1 MSRKDRFT
9 GEKIMGNFSDEE
21 LKKWLAEEYNKEID
35 EMEKIM
41 FPDGNIPDDGETEEE
56 ARAAYA
62 RLVERLKADGIYE
75 EENGSEN
82 ADDHKEN
89 NEKTE
94 EAEKVKIVYLP
105 AKPKK
110 RNRIARVAA
119 AVLVCAAGVFAA
131 SMTSQANRSYFIDT
145 VKLWT
150 GNDTN
155 IIIEND
161 GNNEKSSM
169 DEDEAIVEIEQKLG
183 VTVPKFMYRPTGFE
197 FKNYNVSAVIGYA
210 WLEYS
215 YMDTIV
221 SIYINDYTDS
231 SKSSDQL
238 LDGEIVGTIKGNG
251 GETKIKIIRVKDEND
266 EKESYVAY
274 WNQNEIFYQISGKME
289 KEEFMKL
296 IRKVHL

>member
-1 MSRKDRFT
+1 
-9 GEKIMGNFSDEE
+9 MGNFSDEE

-75 EENGSEN
+75 EENDSEN
-82 ADDHKEN
+82 ADDHKEI

-105 AKPKK
+105 AKPKN

-131 SMTSQANRSYFIDT
+131 SMTSQANRSYFIDS
-145 VKLWT
+145 VKFWT

-155 IIIEND
+155 IAIEND
-161 GNNEKSSM
+161 ENNEKASK
-169 DEDEAIVEIEQKLG
+169 DEDEAIFEIEQKLG
-183 VTVPKFMYRPTGFE
+183 IIVPKFMSRPSKLKFQD
-197 FKNYNVSAVIGYA
+197 YMISSDYGYA
-210 WLEYS
+210 LIEYEYKEKILS
-215 YMDTIV
+215 V
-221 SIYINDYTDS
+221 YINQYTKN
-231 SKSSDQL
+231 SKSSDVNF
-238 LDGEIVGTIKGNG
+238 DG
-251 GETKIKIIRVKDEND
+251 KIIKKVKLEDED
-266 EKESYVAY
+266 TTIEIRKIQSETDIQPSYTAS
-274 WNQNEIFYQISGKME
+274 WKDDSKIYQISCKME
-289 KEEFMKL
+289 EEEFIKL
-296 IRKVHL
+296 IEGIRF

>member
-1 MSRKDRFT
+1 
-9 GEKIMGNFSDEE
+9 MGNFSDEE

-75 EENGSEN
+75 EENDSEN

-119 AVLVCAAGVFAA
+119 AVLVCTAGVFAA
-131 SMTSQANRSYFIDT
+131 SMTSQANRKYFIET
-145 VKLWT
+145 VEYWR
-150 GNDTN
+150 GNDTKIDIDN
-155 IIIEND
+155 VKEGD
-161 GNNEKSSM
+161 ESSKV
-169 DEDEAIVEIEQKLG
+169 EDEALDLVKNELNVQIPIL
-183 VTVPKFMYRPTGFE
+183 MYRPSQFE
-197 FKNYNVSAVIGYA
+197 FYDYQINTIAQKAN
-210 WLEYS
+210 LEYS
-215 YMDTIV
+215 YKNTIV
-221 SIYINDYTDS
+221 TLYIDNKEKISQGGSLSLHGKQIYTFYSEADDIEFSI
-231 SKSSDQL
+231 L
-238 LDGEIVGTIKGNG
+238 
-251 GETKIKIIRVKDEND
+251 KIKD
-266 EKESYVAY
+266 EKDKEASYAAQ
-274 WNQNEIFYQISGKME
+274 WIFNNTFYQISGKIE
-289 KEEFMKL
+289 KEQL
-296 IRKVHL
+296 IRIVENIIY

>member
-1 MSRKDRFT
+1 
-9 GEKIMGNFSDEE
+9 MGNFSDEE

-75 EENGSEN
+75 EENDSEN
-82 ADDHKEN
+82 ADDHKEI

-110 RNRIARVAA
+110 RDRIARVAA

-150 GNDTN
+150 GNDTS
-155 IIIEND
+155 ISIDND
-161 GNNEKSSM
+161 VTNEELDADQAERM
-169 DEDEAIVEIEQKLG
+169 AIDDIKDKLN
-183 VTVPKFMYRPTGFE
+183 TELVPQLMYRPVGFTYKDYKVNE
-197 FKNYNVSAVIGYA
+197 KAGYA
-210 WLEYS
+210 WLEYNYKSTIISVYMNS
-215 YMDTIV
+215 Y
-221 SIYINDYTDS
+221 NDGR
-231 SKSSDQL
+231 KSGNQL
-238 LDGEIVGTIKGNG
+238 LDGKLLEIIHKKEDGV
-251 GETKIKIIRVKDEND
+251 EIKIIKVKDKND
-266 EKESYVAY
+266 EKENYAAY
-274 WNQNEIFYQISGKME
+274 WTKDNIFYQVSGKMN
-289 KEEFMKL
+289 KREFLKL
-296 IRKVHL
+296 IDNTYF

>member
-1 MSRKDRFT
+1 
-9 GEKIMGNFSDEE
+9 MGNFSDEE

-75 EENGSEN
+75 EENDSEN
-82 ADDHKEN
+82 ADDHKEI

-131 SMTSQANRSYFIDT
+131 SMTSQANRSYFIDS
-145 VKLWT
+145 VRLWT
-150 GNDTN
+150 GNDTSISIDNDVTNEELDVDQAERKAIDSIKSELN
-155 IIIEND
+155 IE
-161 GNNEKSSM
+161 
-169 DEDEAIVEIEQKLG
+169 
-183 VTVPKFMYRPTGFE
+183 VPKFMYRPE
-197 FKNYNVSAVIGYA
+197 KFKYLDYRANKDAGYA
-210 WLEYS
+210 VMEYS
-215 YMDTIV
+215 YKNTIVMVYLGRYDENIKSTDHILDGKVVDTI
-221 SIYINDYTDS
+221 
-231 SKSSDQL
+231 K
-238 LDGEIVGTIKGNG
+238 LDEEEITID
-251 GETKIKIIRVKDEND
+251 IKEVKDKGDKKEN
-266 EKESYVAY
+266 YIAY
-274 WNQNEIFYQISGKME
+274 WKRNSVFYQITGKME
-289 KEEFMKL
+289 KKEFITF
-296 IRKVHL
+296 IRNIVF

>member
-1 MSRKDRFT
+1 
-9 GEKIMGNFSDEE
+9 MGNFSDEE

-75 EENGSEN
+75 EENDSEN

-155 IIIEND
+155 IAIEND
-161 GNNEKSSM
+161 EKASK
-169 DEDEAIVEIEQKLG
+169 DEDEAIFEIEQKLG
-183 VTVPKFMYRPTGFE
+183 IIVPKFMYRPSKLKFQD
-197 FKNYNVSAVIGYA
+197 YMISSDYGYA
-210 WLEYS
+210 LIEYEYKEKILS
-215 YMDTIV
+215 V
-221 SIYINDYTDS
+221 YINQYTKN
-231 SKSSDQL
+231 SKSSDVNF
-238 LDGEIVGTIKGNG
+238 DG
-251 GETKIKIIRVKDEND
+251 KIIKKVKLEDED
-266 EKESYVAY
+266 TTIEIRKIQSETDIQPSYTAS
-274 WNQNEIFYQISGKME
+274 WKDDSKIYQISCKME
-289 KEEFMKL
+289 EEEFIKL
-296 IRKVHL
+296 IEGIRF

>member
-1 MSRKDRFT
+1 
-9 GEKIMGNFSDEE
+9 MGNFSDEE

-62 RLVERLKADGIYE
+62 RLVERLRADGIYE
-75 EENGSEN
+75 EENDSEN
-82 ADDHKEN
+82 ADDHKEI

-110 RNRIARVAA
+110 RDRIARVAA

>member
-1 MSRKDRFT
+1 
-9 GEKIMGNFSDEE
+9 MGNFSDEE

-75 EENGSEN
+75 EENDSEN

-110 RNRIARVAA
+110 RDRIARVAA

-155 IIIEND
+155 TIIEND

>member
-1 MSRKDRFT
+1 
-9 GEKIMGNFSDEE
+9 MGNFSDEE

-75 EENGSEN
+75 EENDSEN

-131 SMTSQANRSYFIDT
+131 SMTSQDNRSYFIDT

-155 IIIEND
+155 IAIEND
-161 GNNEKSSM
+161 ENNEKASK
-169 DEDEAIVEIEQKLG
+169 DEDEAIFEIEQKLG
-183 VTVPKFMYRPTGFE
+183 IIVPKFMYRPSKLKFQD
-197 FKNYNVSAVIGYA
+197 YMISSDYGYA
-210 WLEYS
+210 LIEYEYKEKILS
-215 YMDTIV
+215 V
-221 SIYINDYTDS
+221 YINQYTKN
-231 SKSSDQL
+231 SKSSDVNF
-238 LDGEIVGTIKGNG
+238 DG
-251 GETKIKIIRVKDEND
+251 KIIKKVKLEDED
-266 EKESYVAY
+266 TTIEIRKIQSETDIQPSYTAS
-274 WNQNEIFYQISGKME
+274 WKDDSKIYQISCKME
-289 KEEFMKL
+289 EEEFIKL
-296 IRKVHL
+296 IEGIRF

>member
-1 MSRKDRFT
+1 
-9 GEKIMGNFSDEE
+9 MGNFSDEE

-75 EENGSEN
+75 EENDSEN
-82 ADDHKEN
+82 ADDHKEI

-131 SMTSQANRSYFIDT
+131 SMTSQANRSYFIDS
-145 VKLWT
+145 VKFWT

-155 IIIEND
+155 IAIEND
-161 GNNEKSSM
+161 ENNEKASK
-169 DEDEAIVEIEQKLG
+169 DEDEAIFEIEQKLG
-183 VTVPKFMYRPTGFE
+183 IIVPKFMYRPSKLKFQD
-197 FKNYNVSAVIGYA
+197 YMISSDYGYA
-210 WLEYS
+210 LIEYEYKEKILS
-215 YMDTIV
+215 V
-221 SIYINDYTDS
+221 YINQYTKN
-231 SKSSDQL
+231 SKSSDVNF
-238 LDGEIVGTIKGNG
+238 DG
-251 GETKIKIIRVKDEND
+251 KIIKKVKLEDED
-266 EKESYVAY
+266 TTIEIRKIQSETDIQPSYTAS
-274 WNQNEIFYQISGKME
+274 WKDDSKIYQISCKME
-289 KEEFMKL
+289 EEEFIKL
-296 IRKVHL
+296 IEGIRF

>member
-1 MSRKDRFT
+1 
-9 GEKIMGNFSDEE
+9 MGNFSDEE

-75 EENGSEN
+75 EENDSEN
-82 ADDHKEN
+82 AGDHKEI

-131 SMTSQANRSYFIDT
+131 SMTSQANRKYFIET
-145 VKLWT
+145 VEYWR
-150 GNDTN
+150 GNDTKIDIDN
-155 IIIEND
+155 VKEGD
-161 GNNEKSSM
+161 ESSKV
-169 DEDEAIVEIEQKLG
+169 EDEALDLVENELNVQMPIL
-183 VTVPKFMYRPTGFE
+183 MYRPSQFE
-197 FKNYNVSAVIGYA
+197 FYDYQINTIAQKAN
-210 WLEYS
+210 LEYS
-215 YMDTIV
+215 YKNTIV
-221 SIYINDYTDS
+221 TLYIDNKEKISQGGSLSLHGKQIYTFYSEADDIEFSI
-231 SKSSDQL
+231 L
-238 LDGEIVGTIKGNG
+238 
-251 GETKIKIIRVKDEND
+251 KIKD
-266 EKESYVAY
+266 EKDKEASYAAQ
-274 WNQNEIFYQISGKME
+274 WIFNNTFYQISGKIE
-289 KEEFMKL
+289 KEQL
-296 IRKVHL
+296 IRIVENIVY

>member
-1 MSRKDRFT
+1 
-9 GEKIMGNFSDEE
+9 MGNFSDEE

-75 EENGSEN
+75 EENDSEN

-131 SMTSQANRSYFIDT
+131 SMTSQANRSYFIDS
-145 VKLWT
+145 VKFWT
-150 GNDTN
+150 GNDTSISVDN
-155 IIIEND
+155 NVENELL
-161 GNNEKSSM
+161 GENET
-169 DEDEAIVEIEQKLG
+169 EAINSIKTQLNIDVPQFVYRPEELKFLDYTMSNKLG
-183 VTVPKFMYRPTGFE
+183 YVLM
-197 FKNYNVSAVIGYA
+197 
-210 WLEYS
+210 EYE
-215 YMDTIV
+215 YKENIL
-221 SIYINDYTDS
+221 SIYINQYTEN
-231 SKSSDQL
+231 SKSSDL
-238 LDGEIVGTIKGNG
+238 NFDGKIIKSIKLKDEG
-251 GETKIKIIRVKDEND
+251 TKIEIRKIQSETDIRPSYMASWKDG
-266 EKESYVAY
+266 SR
-274 WNQNEIFYQISGKME
+274 IYQISCRMNE
-289 KEEFMKL
+289 EEFVKL
-296 IRKVHL
+296 IEGIRF

>member
-1 MSRKDRFT
+1 
-9 GEKIMGNFSDEE
+9 MGNFSDEE

-75 EENGSEN
+75 EENDSEN

-131 SMTSQANRSYFIDT
+131 SMTSQVNRSYFIDT

-155 IIIEND
+155 IAIEND
-161 GNNEKSSM
+161 ENNEKASK
-169 DEDEAIVEIEQKLG
+169 DEDEAIFEIEQKLG
-183 VTVPKFMYRPTGFE
+183 IIVPKFMYRPSKLKFQD
-197 FKNYNVSAVIGYA
+197 YMISSDYGYA
-210 WLEYS
+210 LIEYEYKEKILS
-215 YMDTIV
+215 V
-221 SIYINDYTDS
+221 YINQYTKN
-231 SKSSDQL
+231 SKSSDVNF
-238 LDGEIVGTIKGNG
+238 DG
-251 GETKIKIIRVKDEND
+251 KIIKKVKLEDED
-266 EKESYVAY
+266 TTIEIRKIQSETDIQPSYTAS
-274 WNQNEIFYQISGKME
+274 WKDDSKIYQISCKME
-289 KEEFMKL
+289 EEEFIKL
-296 IRKVHL
+296 IEGIRF

>member
-1 MSRKDRFT
+1 
-9 GEKIMGNFSDEE
+9 MGNFSDEE

-75 EENGSEN
+75 EENDSEN

-110 RNRIARVAA
+110 RNRITRVAA

-131 SMTSQANRSYFIDT
+131 SMTSQANRKYFIET
-145 VKLWT
+145 VEYWR
-150 GNDTN
+150 GNDTKIDIDN
-155 IIIEND
+155 VKEGD
-161 GNNEKSSM
+161 ESSKV
-169 DEDEAIVEIEQKLG
+169 EDEVLDLVENELNVQIPIL
-183 VTVPKFMYRPTGFE
+183 MYRPSQFE
-197 FKNYNVSAVIGYA
+197 FYDYQINTIAQKAN
-210 WLEYS
+210 LEYS
-215 YMDTIV
+215 YKNTIV
-221 SIYINDYTDS
+221 TLYIDNKEKISQGGSLSLHGKQIYTFYSKADDIEFSI
-231 SKSSDQL
+231 L
-238 LDGEIVGTIKGNG
+238 
-251 GETKIKIIRVKDEND
+251 KIKD
-266 EKESYVAY
+266 EKDKEASYAAQ
-274 WNQNEIFYQISGKME
+274 WIFNNTFYQISGKIE
-289 KEEFMKL
+289 KEQL
-296 IRKVHL
+296 IRIVENIVY

>member
-75 EENGSEN
+75 EENDSEN

-110 RNRIARVAA
+110 RDRIARVAA

>member
-1 MSRKDRFT
+1 
-9 GEKIMGNFSDEE
+9 MGNFSDEE

-75 EENGSEN
+75 EENDSEN
-82 ADDHKEN
+82 ADDHKEI

-105 AKPKK
+105 AKPKN

-131 SMTSQANRSYFIDT
+131 SMTSQANRSYFIDS
-145 VKLWT
+145 VKFWT

-155 IIIEND
+155 IAIEND
-161 GNNEKSSM
+161 ENNEKASK
-169 DEDEAIVEIEQKLG
+169 DEDEPIFEIEQKLG
-183 VTVPKFMYRPTGFE
+183 IIVPKFMYRPSKLKFQD
-197 FKNYNVSAVIGYA
+197 YMISSDYGYA
-210 WLEYS
+210 LIEYEYKEKILS
-215 YMDTIV
+215 V
-221 SIYINDYTDS
+221 YINQYTKN
-231 SKSSDQL
+231 SKSSDVNF
-238 LDGEIVGTIKGNG
+238 DG
-251 GETKIKIIRVKDEND
+251 KIIKKVKLEDED
-266 EKESYVAY
+266 TTIEIRKIQSETDIQPSYTAS
-274 WNQNEIFYQISGKME
+274 WKDDSKIYQISCKME
-289 KEEFMKL
+289 EEEFIKL
-296 IRKVHL
+296 IEGIRF

>member
-1 MSRKDRFT
+1 
-9 GEKIMGNFSDEE
+9 MGNFSDEE

-75 EENGSEN
+75 EENDSEN

-155 IIIEND
+155 IAIEND
-161 GNNEKSSM
+161 ENNEKASK
-169 DEDEAIVEIEQKLG
+169 DEDEAIFEIEQKLG
-183 VTVPKFMYRPTGFE
+183 IIVPKFMYRPSKLKFQD
-197 FKNYNVSAVIGYA
+197 YMISSDYGYA
-210 WLEYS
+210 LIEYEYKEKILS
-215 YMDTIV
+215 V
-221 SIYINDYTDS
+221 YINQYTKN
-231 SKSSDQL
+231 SKSSDVNF
-238 LDGEIVGTIKGNG
+238 DG
-251 GETKIKIIRVKDEND
+251 KIIKKVKLEDED
-266 EKESYVAY
+266 TTIEIRKIQSETDIQPSYTAS
-274 WNQNEIFYQISGKME
+274 WKDDSKIYQISCKME
-289 KEEFMKL
+289 EEEFIKL
-296 IRKVHL
+296 IEGIRF

>member
-1 MSRKDRFT
+1 
-9 GEKIMGNFSDEE
+9 MGNFSDEE

-75 EENGSEN
+75 EENDSEN

-251 GETKIKIIRVKDEND
+251 GKTKIKIIRVKDEND

>member
-1 MSRKDRFT
+1 
-9 GEKIMGNFSDEE
+9 MGNFSDEE

-62 RLVERLKADGIYE
+62 RLVERLRADGIYE
-75 EENGSEN
+75 EENDSEN

>member
-1 MSRKDRFT
+1 
-9 GEKIMGNFSDEE
+9 MGNFSDEE

-75 EENGSEN
+75 EENDSEN

-105 AKPKK
+105 AKPKN

-131 SMTSQANRSYFIDT
+131 SMTSQANRSYFIDS
-145 VKLWT
+145 VKIWT
-150 GNDTN
+150 GNDTSIMIDN
-155 IIIEND
+155 DKGKDKSNKEENRAFDMIENEL
-161 GNNEKSSM
+161 N
-169 DEDEAIVEIEQKLG
+169 IQLPVLI
-183 VTVPKFMYRPTGFE
+183 YRPSK
-197 FKNYNVSAVIGYA
+197 FKFYDYQ
-210 WLEYS
+210 L
-215 YMDTIV
+215 DTIV
-221 SIYINDYTDS
+221 QNVNIEYEYEDTIVTLYIDKKDQNSQGENLSLHGKKIKEIHSEND
-231 SKSSDQL
+231 
-238 LDGEIVGTIKGNG
+238 N
-251 GETKIKIIRVKDEND
+251 IKIIILKVQDEGD
-266 EKESYVAY
+266 LKPSYAAQWTY
-274 WNQNEIFYQISGKME
+274 ENTFYQISGKIEE
-289 KEEFMKL
+289 KELLK
-296 IRKVHL
+296 IVKNIVY

>member
-1 MSRKDRFT
+1 
-9 GEKIMGNFSDEE
+9 MGNFSDEE

-41 FPDGNIPDDGETEEE
+41 FPDGNIPDDGETEED

-75 EENGSEN
+75 EENDSEN

-296 IRKVHL
+296 IRNVHL

>member
-1 MSRKDRFT
+1 
-9 GEKIMGNFSDEE
+9 MGNFSDEE

-75 EENGSEN
+75 EENDSEN
-82 ADDHKEN
+82 ADDHKEI
-89 NEKTE
+89 NEKIE

-131 SMTSQANRSYFIDT
+131 SMTSQANRSYFIDS
-145 VKLWT
+145 VKFWT

-155 IIIEND
+155 IAIEND
-161 GNNEKSSM
+161 ENNEKASK
-169 DEDEAIVEIEQKLG
+169 DEDEAIFEIEQKLG
-183 VTVPKFMYRPTGFE
+183 IIVPKFMYRPSKLKFQD
-197 FKNYNVSAVIGYA
+197 YMISSDYGYA
-210 WLEYS
+210 LIEYEYKEKILS
-215 YMDTIV
+215 V
-221 SIYINDYTDS
+221 YINQYTKN
-231 SKSSDQL
+231 SKSSDVNF
-238 LDGEIVGTIKGNG
+238 DG
-251 GETKIKIIRVKDEND
+251 KIIKKVKLEDED
-266 EKESYVAY
+266 TTIEIRKIQSETDIQPSYTAS
-274 WNQNEIFYQISGKME
+274 WKDDSKIYQISCKME
-289 KEEFMKL
+289 EEEFIKL
-296 IRKVHL
+296 IEGIRF

>member
-1 MSRKDRFT
+1 
-9 GEKIMGNFSDEE
+9 MGNFSDEE

-75 EENGSEN
+75 EENDSEN

-105 AKPKK
+105 TKPKK